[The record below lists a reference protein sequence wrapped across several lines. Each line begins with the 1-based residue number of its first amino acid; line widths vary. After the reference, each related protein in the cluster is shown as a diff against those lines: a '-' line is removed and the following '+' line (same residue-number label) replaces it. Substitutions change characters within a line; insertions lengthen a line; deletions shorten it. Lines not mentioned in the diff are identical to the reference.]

1 MRWLCQCFAH
11 KHSNSAVVPS
21 APGICISHQM
31 CWLWVHARGGGLL
44 LVCTSAYMCTLYHG
58 IHCSLGVG
66 QALVSGSMRSLT
78 HKEHA
83 WGVRAC
89 PTRCLAWLAA
99 AGSPGGM
106 HDDR

>member
-44 LVCTSAYMCTLYHG
+44 LFAPRHTVPRH
-58 IHCSLGVG
+58 SLCAGCWSGTCVWLH
-66 QALVSGSMRSLT
+66 ALSHT
-78 HKEHA
+78 
-83 WGVRAC
+83 
-89 PTRCLAWLAA
+89 
-99 AGSPGGM
+99 
-106 HDDR
+106 